1 MVAALCA
8 SIKVSIRSCHSAKY
22 EFCQFFVY
30 FFRMNCA
37 PTEWIDDLEEIPFD
51 FQKLENEIITLKCT
65 RQQSCH
71 WFGQHRCGIFN
82 GTNSGKL
89 LNMHANECVV
99 NAMRTR
105 RSDQK
110 QNARKQQVTPMTV
123 NFLLISLICKLRIAH
138 MLVASC
144 CHASFAPAPGT
155 SSQVDTQCCCVDL
168 KRAKLLRTRFCL
180 LHFDDAFWSHRIN
193 TWNTLRRIE
202 RYT

>member
-1 MVAALCA
+1 MGGALCA

-30 FFRMNCA
+30 LFSHELRADRVNWWFGRNS
-37 PTEWIDDLEEIPFD
+37 IRFSEI
-51 FQKLENEIITLKCT
+51 KMLKCT

-71 WFGQHRCGIFN
+71 WFGQNRCGIFN

-144 CHASFAPAPGT
+144 CHASNAVVCAGT

-168 KRAKLLRTRFCL
+168 QCAKLLRTRFCL

-193 TWNTLRRIE
+193 TWNLLRRFE